1 MFLDLHVHTRFSPD
15 SASSP
20 DKLLEAAKRK
30 GLNGIAVTDH
40 ETIRGA
46 LITRERNRDRDF
58 HVIVG
63 CEVATDA
70 GDIIGLF
77 LTDEIRSRVALE
89 VIREIHEQRGLA
101 LLPHPFQRRPP
112 PENVAVAVDLVE
124 VFNARS
130 SPESNK
136 RAQELASRLGKPAI
150 CASDA
155 HFVSD
160 VGTCRI
166 LVDDASRP
174 ALLSGG
180 KTLHTG
186 YSRRYRTAASQ
197 MIKAWTTG
205 NYKALTIHAASTLK
219 RALLDN

>member
-15 SASSP
+15 SVSSP
-20 DKLLEAAKRK
+20 DRLLDVAKRR
-30 GLNGIAVTDH
+30 GLHGLAITDH
-40 ETIRGA
+40 ESIRGA
-46 LITRERNRDRDF
+46 LVTRDRNRDPDF

-63 CEVATDA
+63 CEVATEA

-89 VIREIHEQRGLA
+89 VISEIHEQGGLA

-112 PENVAVAVDLVE
+112 PESVAAAVDLVE

-130 SPESNK
+130 SPESNR
-136 RAQELASRLGKPAI
+136 RAQELAGRLGKPAI

-160 VGTCRI
+160 VGTCRVF
-166 LVDDASRP
+166 VDGAGRT
-174 ALLSGG
+174 ALLGG
-180 KTLHTG
+180 ARALHTG
-186 YSRRYRTAASQ
+186 YTRRYKTAASQ
-197 MIKAWTTG
+197 MIKAWATG
-205 NYKALTIHAASTLK
+205 NYRAVALHAASTLK
-219 RALLDN
+219 RALLDD